1 MDDAQA
7 LSLQPSQKNNVWTT
21 EGSRLDRQAILDI
34 VLRAL
39 ESANAVRDAG
49 QQLEVSPTAPIF
61 GAASPL
67 DSLGL
72 VALLIDIEESFA
84 NQGHTIVL
92 SDERALSQKRSPF
105 RDVPSLVSYIEQLM
119 VEARA

>member
-1 MDDAQA
+1 
-7 LSLQPSQKNNVWTT
+7 
-21 EGSRLDRQAILDI
+21 LDSQAILDI

-39 ESANAVRDAG
+39 NSANASREAG
-49 QQLEVSPTAPIF
+49 QQLELSPTAPIF

-72 VALLIDIEESFA
+72 VALLLDIEEAFA
-84 NQGHTIVL
+84 DRGHAVVL

-105 RDVPSLVSYIEQLM
+105 RDVPSLVAYIEQLL
-119 VEARA
+119 VEASA

>member
-1 MDDAQA
+1 
-7 LSLQPSQKNNVWTT
+7 
-21 EGSRLDRQAILDI
+21 LDPQAILDI

-39 ESANAVRDAG
+39 DSANASREVG

-61 GAASPL
+61 GSASPL

-72 VALLIDIEESFA
+72 VALLIDIEEAFA
-84 NQGHTIVL
+84 DHGHSVVL

-105 RDVPSLVSYIEQLM
+105 RDVPSLVTYIEQLL
-119 VEARA
+119 VEASA